1 MRNDASLARVGLTV
15 LLALVVLG
23 VGILVI
29 GERSFLFK
37 STDSYSIMFE
47 NTSGLAQGSPVQLNG
62 VVVGRVEGIDLSGDV
77 EQTLLRVR
85 VEIESKYRD
94 RLRADS
100 VARIKSLGLLGDKF
114 VQVVSGSSDEPVIEP
129 GGEIPADQPTD
140 VDSLI
145 RSGEDVAD
153 YVVSTARS
161 LTAILG
167 RLERGEGTVGGLL
180 ADDRGATLI
189 TSLEETLSSLGR
201 VAKRLEQG
209 EGTAGRL
216 LTDDQLAERLDDS
229 VGRVQS
235 LLERATSEDS
245 ALGLMLD
252 DAATRDSLRS
262 TVTGL
267 EAAVADLG
275 ATAKDLR
282 ERRGLANRLIT
293 DEEYAERILSR
304 LDSVLGNLD
313 DISTKIGNGDGTVA
327 RLINEPELYE
337 ALNDIVVGINESR
350 MLRWLIR
357 NRQKAASKS
366 GTTKHRGRQTQ
377 PAEALGAE
385 PRRRAI
391 HRQSTAY
398 PP

>member
-15 LLALVVLG
+15 LLALVVLAA
-23 VGILVI
+23 GILVI

-62 VVVGRVEGIDLSGDV
+62 VVVGRVEDIELSGNV

-114 VQVVSGSSDEPVIEP
+114 VQVVSGSSDQPAIAP

-167 RLERGEGTVGGLL
+167 RLERGEGMVGGLL

-189 TSLEETLSSLGR
+189 TSLEETLRSLGR
-201 VAKRLEQG
+201 VAERLEQG

-229 VGRVQS
+229 VGRVQT
-235 LLERATSEDS
+235 LLTRATSEES

-252 DAATRDSLRS
+252 DAATRDSLRN
-262 TVTGL
+262 TVAGL
-267 EAAVADLG
+267 EEAVANLG
-275 ATAKDLR
+275 LTAKDLR

-313 DISTKIGNGDGTVA
+313 EISTKIGQGDGTVA

-357 NRQKAASKS
+357 NRQKAGIEKRYDEAQETQDPS
-366 GTTKHRGRQTQ
+366 G
-377 PAEALGAE
+377 
-385 PRRRAI
+385 
-391 HRQSTAY
+391 
-398 PP
+398 

>member
-37 STDSYSIMFE
+37 STNSYSIMFE

-62 VVVGRVEGIDLSGDV
+62 VVVGRVEDIELSGEV

-85 VEIESKYRD
+85 VEIESKYRE
-94 RLRADS
+94 RLRTDS

-114 VQVVSGSSDEPVIEP
+114 VQVVSGSSNQPVIEP

-167 RLERGEGTVGGLL
+167 RLERGEGMVGGLL
-180 ADDRGATLI
+180 ADDRGATLV

-201 VAKRLEQG
+201 VAQRLEQG

-216 LTDDQLAERLDDS
+216 LTDDQLAQRLDDS

-235 LLERATSEDS
+235 LLTRATSEES
-245 ALGLMLD
+245 ALGLVLD
-252 DAATRDSLRS
+252 DAATHDSLRN

-267 EAAVADLG
+267 ETAVADLG
-275 ATAKDLR
+275 ATARDLR

-313 DISTKIGNGDGTVA
+313 DISAKIGKGDGTVA

-357 NRQKAASKS
+357 NRQKAGIEK
-366 GTTKHRGRQTQ
+366 RYD
-377 PAEALGAE
+377 EAQE
-385 PRRRAI
+385 
-391 HRQSTAY
+391 TAD
-398 PP
+398 PTG

>member
-114 VQVVSGSSDEPVIEP
+114 VQVVSGSSDQPVIEP

-267 EAAVADLG
+267 ERAVADLG

-313 DISTKIGNGDGTVA
+313 DISTKIGKGDGTVA

-357 NRQKAASKS
+357 NRQKAGIEKRYDEA
-366 GTTKHRGRQTQ
+366 QE
-377 PAEALGAE
+377 PADPTG
-385 PRRRAI
+385 
-391 HRQSTAY
+391 
-398 PP
+398 